1 MLKEAIDK
9 IEQLAQAAWK
19 PHTVEPTLESRFG
32 AFLTKDGVEFYE
44 KPPAPVAHHLKSLTD
59 LVAVCVEAK
68 AKAIWHDT
76 AAIIGVWGDD
86 LRDRVTLPLTK
97 TTDFAA
103 IEALRGRIARMGQ
116 KQFVDFLAYTLG
128 VDKTVIQPFRRL
140 DWHGQQGATGVA
152 EFGASKMG
160 KQIEAT
166 VLGIDSLPQTIILD
180 TKMYRENVGQGT
192 IAIRCE
198 VDIEPSGQTLA
209 LVPDEKDLD
218 VAIEAVQARIEAA
231 ILDLRGADRM
241 GVYYGHP

>member
-1 MLKEAIDK
+1 MLKEAIEK
-9 IEQLAQAAWK
+9 IEELASAAWK
-19 PHTVEPTLESRFG
+19 PQVMEPALCARFG
-32 AFLTKDGVEFYE
+32 ACLTKDGVEFYE
-44 KPPAPVAHHLKSLTD
+44 NPPAPVAHHLKSLAD
-59 LVAVCVEAK
+59 LVAVCLEAN

-76 AAIIGVWGDD
+76 LAIIGVWGDD

-103 IEALRGRIARMGQ
+103 IEALRGRIERMPQ
-116 KQFVDFLAYTLG
+116 KRFVDFLAYTLG
-128 VDKTVIQPFRRL
+128 VEKTVIQPFRRL
-140 DWHGQQGATGVA
+140 DWHGQQGAIGVA

-192 IAIRCE
+192 ITIRCE
-198 VDIEPSGQTLA
+198 VDIEPTGQTLA
-209 LVPDEKDLD
+209 IVPDEKDLD

-231 ILDLRGADRM
+231 ILDLRGSHMM
-241 GVYYGHP
+241 GVYYGSP